1 MMSFEHFWSI
11 YPRRI
16 AKFKARTAWDK
27 ALKFSSEE
35 EILDGARRYAIERQ
49 DEDQQYTKHPATWL
63 NGGCWMDDPG
73 SNRTGSDRMG
83 VMNLASELRESNG
96 RKYEYS
102 TPDFF
107 ADASPQPR
115 SSRHH

>member
-1 MMSFEHFWSI
+1 MSFERFWLI

-35 EILDGARRYAIERQ
+35 EILEGAQRYAIEREG
-49 DEDQQYTKHPATWL
+49 EDQQYTKHPATWL

-73 SNRTGSDRMG
+73 GNRTESGRVSYMEIAQG
-83 VMNLASELRESNG
+83 LRDGNDHRG
-96 RKYEYS
+96 G

-107 ADASPQPR
+107 EDAGAQPR
-115 SSRHH
+115 GARHH